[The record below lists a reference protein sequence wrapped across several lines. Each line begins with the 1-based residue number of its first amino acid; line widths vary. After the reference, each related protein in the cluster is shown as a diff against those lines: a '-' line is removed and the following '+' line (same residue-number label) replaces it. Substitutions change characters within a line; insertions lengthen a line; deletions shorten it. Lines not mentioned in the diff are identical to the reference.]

1 MTDNFKLALARLVDR
16 HFWFSVCSVVM
27 FFGFW
32 ELGSKSEEWF
42 GFYAPS
48 LGALPAPD
56 EVLSTFFQMLGTI
69 EFWQNIWLST
79 IRVLVGFAAAVVLGI
94 PFGLCLALNRV
105 AFGIFFPPFEVFRP
119 IPPIA
124 WVPAA
129 IIFWPTQFLSIGFVT
144 FLGAFFAIVIN
155 VLGGVRLIDVR
166 YIQAARSMGSSH
178 FDIFCRIILPGALPS
193 IVVGAVIGIGIT
205 WQVVI
210 AAELISGGGSAA
222 GNANGLGSF
231 IWNAYVTG
239 GPGAETRIII
249 GMLSIG
255 VVGALSSELLR
266 VAGRWITPWLHVR

>member
-1 MTDNFKLALARLVDR
+1 MYVVSRTLAHLTDKY
-16 HFWFSVCSVVM
+16 FWLGVCSIVV
-27 FFGFW
+27 FLGVW
-32 ELGSKSEEWF
+32 EVGSKSEAWL
-42 GFYAPS
+42 GFYTPAFGS
-48 LGALPAPD
+48 LPAPD
-56 EVLSTFFQMLGTI
+56 EVLRTYFYMLETS
-69 EFWQNIWLST
+69 EFWQNVWLSS
-79 IRVLVGFAAAVVLGI
+79 IRVFVGFAAALIIGI
-94 PFGLCLALNRV
+94 PFGLTLALNRV
-105 AFGIFFPPFEVFRP
+105 AFGILFPPFEVFRP

-155 VLGGVRLIDVR
+155 VIGGVRLIDVR
-166 YIQAARSMGSSH
+166 YIQAARSMGSSS
-178 FDIFCRIILPGALPS
+178 FDIFRRVILPGVLPS
-193 IVVGAVIGIGIT
+193 IIVGAVIGIGIT

-239 GPGAETRIII
+239 GAGSETQIII

-255 VVGALSSELLR
+255 IVGALSSELLR
-266 VAGRWITPWLHVR
+266 IGGNWVTPWLNVR